1 MQATLLGGPQGRV
14 ELGAADIKIGR
25 APDNQIILTGDTK
38 VSGHHALIR
47 PINGGYCVIDIGST
61 NGTFVNE
68 HRLDRNVPCQLYHND
83 IVRVGDTNFTYDTPN
98 AAIPPTVFAEQGGIP
113 PTVAAQMP
121 MFKTVAAEN
130 PFANKGYQDVPGLPD
145 FANNRAQAR
154 PAQPVQPAQPV
165 YQAPIYQAQAPYQQ
179 PKKKKGRGGL
189 WITLLVLLLLIVA
202 AILIVP
208 GLLHHSTP
216 EQTMTTFCTD
226 LKNANYHDAY
236 QQLSSNAQG
245 RVSEQRFT
253 QEVSSG
259 FGQAGGLRECA
270 FNPNPVN
277 QINNNN
283 ADTTMLWTV
292 AALPQPIPAPTRL
305 ILENNVWKIDGIKPN
320 VQGAPSV

>member
-47 PINGGYCVIDIGST
+47 PMNAGYCVIDTGST

-68 HRLDRNVPCQLYHND
+68 HRLERNVPCQLYHND
-83 IVRVGDTNFTYDTPN
+83 VVRVGDTNFTYDTPN
-98 AAIPPTVFAEQGGIP
+98 AAIPPTVFADEGGIP
-113 PTVAAQMP
+113 PTVAAQLP
-121 MFKTVAAEN
+121 VYKTIAAEN
-130 PFANKGYQDVPGLPD
+130 PFANNARYQDVPGLPN
-145 FANNRAQAR
+145 FANNRAQGR
-154 PAQPVQPAQPV
+154 PAQPPPM
-165 YQAPIYQAQAPYQQ
+165 YQAQAPYQP
-179 PKKKKGRGGL
+179 PKQKKGRGGL
-189 WITLLVLLLLIVA
+189 WVTLIVLLLLIIGAVFVV
-202 AILIVP
+202 LRVLP
-208 GLLHHSTP
+208 HSTP
-216 EQTMTTFCTD
+216 EQTMTTFCAD
-226 LKNANYHDAY
+226 LVNANYHDAY

-259 FGQAGGLRECA
+259 FGQAGGLRNCA
-270 FNPNPVN
+270 FSPNPVTK
-277 QINNNN
+277 INDSN
-283 ADTTMLWTV
+283 ADTRMLWTV

-305 ILENNVWKIDGIKPN
+305 ILENNVWKIDGIKPQ